1 MVHSLIEYD
10 SVVWDPSI
18 VTISDSQ
25 MLERVKFKSLH
36 FVLFIFKIDCP
47 SHDNS
52 PVQIAI
58 NLTFLSD
65 KRQAVNLNSKENF

>member
-1 MVHSLIEYD
+1 MVRSLIEYD
-10 SVVWDPSI
+10 SAVWDPSI

-25 MLERVKFKSLH
+25 MLEILQFKSLQ
-36 FVLFIFKIDCP
+36 FVSFIFKMDCP
-47 SHDNS
+47 PHDNS

-65 KRQAVNLNSKENF
+65 KKQTVNLNSKENF